1 MQQQRGFED
10 TSLAEMLTRIEGLV
24 REPVA
29 TAGALEQV
37 LGRVYREF
45 FFADF
50 GRFDP
55 RELADGAA
63 PRMQRLFELRLY
75 LRGQISDWA
84 ARGWMTR
91 PVQKALRDVFRVTR
105 YASEMLGEAAIGHAR
120 LAPGEAPRRAFT
132 GASANTLV
140 NPAFTTGRDL
150 PFQSGDVILVRGQAH
165 NSAAIA
171 RIGDIDSQF
180 SHIGIVYVDP
190 NGRPW
195 MVEALIE
202 DGSVAGSLDA
212 ALDHG
217 LGRAVLFR
225 HRDAGLAATAAAM
238 IHDHVTNP
246 KRARILYDF
255 GMTIDGYE
263 WLYCSKLIRLAFLK
277 ASGGRE
283 VLPAYTT
290 LLDMQNRDFL
300 KRVGV
305 KATETFAPADLEIDP
320 RFEIVAEWADYRA
333 TASLRGQDLIMTMLF
348 DAMET
353 HGYRF
358 RPDWTIEL
366 ISVLGR
372 LSARMFESVKLLLA
386 DVFPRIPIN
395 MKRKT
400 IAVIAMLHHTAQP
413 ILDKL
418 VELDKA
424 EIAKTGR
431 PLHPRQVLAFLDGHR
446 KASGGRLGYLVAPKS
461 A

>member
-1 MQQQRGFED
+1 MQRGFGD
-10 TSLAEMLTRIEGLV
+10 TSLGDLLTRIETLV

-29 TAGALEQV
+29 TTGGLEQMLV
-37 LGRVYREF
+37 RVYREF
-45 FFADF
+45 FLADF
-50 GRFDP
+50 DAFDP
-55 RELADGAA
+55 RETAAGAA
-63 PRMQRLFELRLY
+63 PLMQRMFELRLD
-75 LRGQISDWA
+75 LRRQIGGWA
-84 ARGWMTR
+84 ANGWMTR

-105 YASEMLGEAAIGHAR
+105 YAGEMLGEAAIGHDR
-120 LAPGEAPRRAFT
+120 LAVGEVPRRAFT

-140 NPAFTTGRDL
+140 NPAFATGRDL

-180 SHIGIVYVDP
+180 SHIGIVYVDVD
-190 NGRPW
+190 GTPW

-202 DGSVAGSLDA
+202 DGSIASPLET

-217 LGRAVLFR
+217 IGRAVLLR
-225 HRDAGLAATAAAM
+225 HRDAGLAAMAAAM
-238 IHDHVTNP
+238 IHDHVTNT
-246 KRARILYDF
+246 KRPRILYDF
-255 GMTIDGYE
+255 GMAIDGYE

-300 KRVGV
+300 NRVGV
-305 KATETFAPADLEIDP
+305 KASETFAPADLEIDP

-333 TASLRGQDLIMTMLF
+333 TAGLRAQDLIMTMLF

-358 RPDWTIEL
+358 RPDWSIEL
-366 ISVLGR
+366 ISILGR
-372 LSARMFESVKLLLA
+372 ISARMFEAVKLLLA

-413 ILDKL
+413 LLEQLIARDQ
-418 VELDKA
+418 A
-424 EIAKTGR
+424 EIARTGR
-431 PLHPRQVLAFLDGHR
+431 PLHPRQVLAILDGQR
-446 KASGGRLGYLVAPKS
+446 KASGGRLGYLEAPKT
-461 A
+461 AT